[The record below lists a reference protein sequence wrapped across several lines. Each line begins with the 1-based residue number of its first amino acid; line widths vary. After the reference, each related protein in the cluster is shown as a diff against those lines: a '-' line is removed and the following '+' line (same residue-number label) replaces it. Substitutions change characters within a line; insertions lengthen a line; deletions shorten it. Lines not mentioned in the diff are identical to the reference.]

1 MPFSLRLPALGALLA
16 VVSVLG
22 GCRSSSTNVTGP
34 SSSKCAIT
42 LSGSTQVGAAG
53 GTGTIG
59 VSTNRECTWTVASQ
73 SAWIAV
79 SPTSG
84 QGTATLT
91 VTTQANPTPAA
102 RSGSVT
108 VNEAR
113 IDLQQA
119 AAACQFTI
127 APTSVPPVG
136 AGGTTLS
143 FEVTTFATCAWTP
156 TASAP
161 WLSVQ
166 GAPSRTGGGPL
177 TIAVASNTGAARSGS
192 ISVGDTSVAIAQA
205 AGAASCLYSVTTTPS
220 SFSPAG
226 GSGTLSIVT
235 SQASCSWT
243 ATPNVPW
250 LALAGPSTGTGNATI
265 PFTVQANGGGTRA
278 GAIAVANESASVTQ
292 TGTSACTFA
301 VTPSSR
307 TVAATGGGEAFDVE
321 TAAGCGWTAV
331 SNAPWLSV
339 TGGASGS
346 GNGRVTFS
354 AAANQGDA
362 RTGTLAIAGTL
373 VSVNQPATAC
383 AFGVAPGSAS
393 FGSAG
398 GTASFTV
405 TGTSGCAWTASS
417 PDAWVTI
424 TGGASG
430 TGSGIVSVAVAATSG
445 GARTSTLTIAGQP
458 VTITQSGTTC
468 TYSLA
473 PASFSAGALGGS
485 SSVNV
490 TTPAACRWTVSS
502 NDAWLSVTSAGSGIG
517 DGTVQF
523 SVAANTGAARN
534 GTLTIAGQ
542 TFTVSQA
549 AATPTCS
556 YTLQPTSASIG
567 AGAASSIPVA
577 LTTQTGCAWSA
588 TSNVPWLSFVG
599 SAAGSGAANLVLAAE
614 ANTSTSGRTGTATI
628 AGQTFTVTQAGS
640 ACTYTIAPTS
650 VSAPS
655 TAGTV
660 SVNLTTTAGCV
671 WTASSTTAWITFGGA
686 SSGSGSATVTVSLAA
701 NTDTQARIGTFTI
714 VGQTVT
720 VTQAGAACV
729 YAVAPTTITAPA
741 TQSTQFVD
749 VTTAAGC
756 AWVAS
761 TTDAW
766 ITLTAPASGT
776 GSGRANFAIAANTT
790 GSPRQGQV
798 SVAGQTVTIS
808 QQQ

>member
-1 MPFSLRLPALGALLA
+1 M
-16 VVSVLG
+16 
-22 GCRSSSTNVTGP
+22 
-34 SSSKCAIT
+34 
-42 LSGSTQVGAAG
+42 
-53 GTGTIG
+53 
-59 VSTNRECTWTVASQ
+59 
-73 SAWIAV
+73 

-91 VTTQANPTPAA
+91 VTTQANATPAV

-119 AAACQFTI
+119 AAACQFTVT
-127 APTSVPPVG
+127 PTSVPPVR
-136 AGGTTLS
+136 AGGATLS
-143 FEVTTFATCAWTP
+143 VEVTTFATCAWTP
-156 TASAP
+156 TPSAP
-161 WLSVQ
+161 WLTVQ
-166 GAPSRTGGGPL
+166 GAPSRTGSGPL
-177 TIAVASNTGAARSGS
+177 AITVAPNTGAARSGS
-192 ISVGDTSVAIAQA
+192 ISVGDTSVVIAQA

-220 SFSPAG
+220 SFAPAG

-243 ATPNVPW
+243 ATPNVLW
-250 LALAGPSTGTGNATI
+250 LVLAGPSTGTGNANI

-321 TAAGCGWTAV
+321 TAAGCSWTAV

-339 TGGASGS
+339 TAGASGS

-383 AFGVAPGSAS
+383 AFSVAPGSAS

-405 TGTSGCAWTASS
+405 TGTSSCAWTASS

-458 VTITQSGTTC
+458 VTMITQSGTTC
-468 TYSLA
+468 AYTLVPS
-473 PASFSAGALGGS
+473 SFSAGAQGGF
-485 SSVNV
+485 
-490 TTPAACRWTVSS
+490 
-502 NDAWLSVTSAGSGIG
+502 GSGERHDTDRLPLDGLEQRCVAVG
-517 DGTVQF
+517 DVGGFWHWRWHGAVQRRRQHRC
-523 SVAANTGAARN
+523 AARN

-599 SAAGSGAANLVLAAE
+599 LAAGSGAANLVLAAE
-614 ANTSTSGRTGTATI
+614 ANTSTTGRTGTATI

-640 ACTYTIAPTS
+640 A
-650 VSAPS
+650 
-655 TAGTV
+655 
-660 SVNLTTTAGCV
+660 
-671 WTASSTTAWITFGGA
+671 
-686 SSGSGSATVTVSLAA
+686 
-701 NTDTQARIGTFTI
+701 
-714 VGQTVT
+714 
-720 VTQAGAACV
+720 
-729 YAVAPTTITAPA
+729 
-741 TQSTQFVD
+741 
-749 VTTAAGC
+749 
-756 AWVAS
+756 
-761 TTDAW
+761 
-766 ITLTAPASGT
+766 
-776 GSGRANFAIAANTT
+776 
-790 GSPRQGQV
+790 
-798 SVAGQTVTIS
+798 
-808 QQQ
+808 